1 MHKSQNYMQ
10 WIKRKSKMLPRQQ
23 YYQDRVQLTDRL
35 QDVFAD
41 VEILVG
47 TPLTTQN
54 DSSYSS
60 HYIIP
65 YLILHCD
72 KRCMS
77 EWGVVDDES
86 FPSNLRTPSD
96 SASCMWLKTRR
107 HYPISSSSHP
117 LIPSIL
123 SHPIRYQLRQVESNN
138 HNSTLHSTA
147 SICHLLI
154 VPCALQETT

>member
-107 HYPISSSSHP
+107 HYSPYHHNPPTTVRWNLHSH
-117 LIPSIL
+117 LLSVCLYGAGYDESIL
-123 SHPIRYQLRQVESNN
+123 SPNDRLWFDKRF
-138 HNSTLHSTA
+138 LF
-147 SICHLLI
+147 
-154 VPCALQETT
+154 